1 MLEEF
6 YITREASYFI
16 PNGVTVLLKKNL
28 TFSKLNIYI
37 FGINWKWR
45 YEELSVAPVYRS
57 ESLQTRTGE

>member
-45 YEELSVAPVYRS
+45 YKELSVAPVYRS